1 MLFILLILLH
11 STMSSFGLYK
21 VLYKTVRSSRTK
33 VWVKLRGEGSVAF
46 ATGSSTEKVI
56 WTEGTR
62 KLVAG
67 YRASYKK

>member
-1 MLFILLILLH
+1 MLFILLILPH
-11 STMSSFGLYK
+11 STMSSFGIYK
-21 VLYKTVRSSRTK
+21 MFYKSVRSIRTK
-33 VWVKLRGEGSVAF
+33 VRVKSRGEGSVAF
-46 ATGSSTEKVI
+46 VTGSSTEKVI